1 MKLTAE
7 MNEILDKL
15 IAERDRVI
23 ANFVTICGT
32 ALGADPKMK
41 FEPRTREFVEQT
53 MNIREAKRGDL
64 PSVP

>member
-15 IAERDRVI
+15 VAERDRVI

-32 ALGADPKMK
+32 ALGVDSKMR
-41 FEPRTREFVEQT
+41 FDPRTREFVESQ
-53 MNIREAKRGDL
+53 MNIREVKRGDL
-64 PSVP
+64 PPVT